1 MSDSYLEMSDEW
13 PPLLARH
20 SVASLVWEEDLGTQC
35 LTANTPGWQGLVG
48 GEHKTETSHYW
59 GTNIWVIS

>member
-13 PPLLARH
+13 PPWLARH

-35 LTANTPGWQGLVG
+35 LTANTPGWQRLVDG
-48 GEHKTETSHYW
+48 GHTRLKHYT
-59 GTNIWVIS
+59 GEQIFG